1 MPQQIQHQQIVT
13 LKRIL
18 VIAAVLYCVE
28 SEILAA
34 AAVVVVDFQQQL
46 IH

>member
-1 MPQQIQHQQIVT
+1 MPQQIQHQQIVS

-18 VIAAVLYCVE
+18 VIVAVLYCVE
-28 SEILAA
+28 SESLAA
-34 AAVVVVDFQQQL
+34 AAAVVDFQQQL